1 MSNYQLFQND
11 LPSNVLKSFKGDISI
26 DTETLGLNIKRD
38 RLCLIQLKNE
48 TDQNIYLIKFDE
60 DLSPKLSKN
69 IKILLEN
76 KSLTKIFHYG
86 RFDMAVLKQNL
97 KINVKNIFCTKVA
110 SKLTRT
116 YSSKHGLKDLVYEIL
131 DIQLD
136 KTEQSSD
143 WSKKKLTKKQIEYAM
158 NDVLYLSK
166 IKNSLNE
173 KLIIQKRF
181 RLFKSIMKFME
192 IRVDLDLQGWEEI
205 DIFAHK

>member
-1 MSNYQLFQND
+1 MSNYQLFHND
-11 LPSNVLKSFKGDISI
+11 LPSKVLKSFKGDVSI
-26 DTETLGLNIKRD
+26 DTETLGLNVKRD
-38 RLCLIQLKNE
+38 RLCLIQLRNE
-48 TDQNIYLIKFDE
+48 TDKKVYLIKFEE

-76 KSLTKIFHYG
+76 NALTKIFHFA
-86 RFDMAVLKQNL
+86 RFDMAVLKENL

-131 DIQLD
+131 DTHLD

-158 NDVLYLSK
+158 NDILYLSDIK
-166 IKNSLNE
+166 ISLE
-173 KLIIQKRF
+173 DKLTNQKRIK
-181 RLFKSIMKFME
+181 LFKSIMKFME
-192 IRVDLDLQGWEEI
+192 TRVDLDLKGWGEI

>member
-158 NDVLYLSK
+158 SDVLYLSK

>member
-11 LPSNVLKSFKGDISI
+11 LPSKVLKSFKGDISI

-166 IKNSLNE
+166 IKNSLHE